1 MCHGVTGA
9 PGVGSTWTR
18 QQHRLSGHSCE
29 SGVAS
34 FTSSRLSYLSVA
46 SGSSHDSIN
55 RLPEDD
61 ESAYASI
68 VNFAELYENGYTV
81 CFFAVTFCLVVY
93 ATVIHNHS
101 TWYIHVESA
110 QCVVTSC
117 GLRSSVDS
125 DTSCYCLAYRRHLL
139 CHTAVYGITKLQMTK
154 HTGHTN
160 RNC

>member
-1 MCHGVTGA
+1 MCHGITGA
-9 PGVGSTWTR
+9 PTNGSSWSTAR

-55 RLPEDD
+55 RMPEDD

-81 CFFAVTFCLVVY
+81 SASR
-93 ATVIHNHS
+93 NDE
-101 TWYIHVESA
+101 TWFLEE
-110 QCVVTSC
+110 
-117 GLRSSVDS
+117 SSVLVLICVNFSSEDRMRIQS
-125 DTSCYCLAYRRHLL
+125 ETRDE
-139 CHTAVYGITKLQMTK
+139 TK
-154 HTGHTN
+154 
-160 RNC
+160 